1 MEQDLRKGLLVICRS
16 LQHWK
21 VRYLF
26 VGGTAV
32 ALHGYYRHSMGPNG
46 QLTTKPDIDIWF
58 DPTYENY
65 FNLLNML
72 KDLDLDVT
80 EFLNEQHP
88 DPKHAYFKLDMGE
101 FTMDVLPRIQ
111 ADIPFADAYTRKE
124 AVDLDGVPIHYIGF
138 EDLLDDKQRSAR
150 KKDQADI
157 EQLKRQQGKG

>member
-1 MEQDLRKGLLVICRS
+1 MEHDLRKSLTAICRS
-16 LQHWK
+16 LQHWN

-46 QLTTKPDIDIWF
+46 KLTTKPDIDVWY

-65 FNLLNML
+65 FSLLQML
-72 KDLDLDVT
+72 KDLDLDVAK
-80 EFLNEQHP
+80 FMNEPHP
-88 DPKHAYFKLDMGE
+88 DPKRSFFKLDMGE
-101 FTMDVLPRIQ
+101 FTLDVLPRIL

-124 AVDLDGVPIHYIGF
+124 NVDLDGVPIHYLGF
-138 EDLLDDKQRSAR
+138 ADLLEDKQRSAR

-157 EQLKRQQGKG
+157 EQLKRQKDED